1 MLKDEIIEV
10 ILKISEKTNRKQI
23 KNNNNEVWSLIK

>member
-23 KNNNNEVWSLIK
+23 KVIIMKSGL